1 MKRILSLAVALV
13 AVAASSYAQLDPS
26 KIKSI
31 SISKTNSNA
40 AITATREIGRSSLEC
55 VYKAEYPEKGDGEV
69 RSKEDRM
76 ILQIDGGVTKFYSH
90 YDFALDS
97 LRKADRDG
105 FITNMNNL
113 KHGTKCCIYRD
124 RPEAGRMTLTDADV
138 LSRGGGDSRAGVDD
152 RRSNA

>member
-55 VYKAEYPEKGDGEV
+55 VYKAEYPEKATA
-69 RSKEDRM
+69 KCDRKR
-76 ILQIDGGVTKFYSH
+76 I
-90 YDFALDS
+90 A
-97 LRKADRDG
+97 
-105 FITNMNNL
+105 
-113 KHGTKCCIYRD
+113 
-124 RPEAGRMTLTDADV
+124 
-138 LSRGGGDSRAGVDD
+138 
-152 RRSNA
+152 